1 MKRMSLDRFGR
12 IVAGVIDELPE
23 EVKQLLDNVAVDVEE
38 EPDDE
43 TLRDAGFTEEEIAAG
58 EAPYGLFESAPPEG
72 ATEEALH
79 VRNMPHRICVY
90 KRPLEEDFPDRR
102 ELMTQIRKTV
112 IHEVAHHFGYS
123 DRDLERWTSVY

>member
-12 IVAGVIDELPE
+12 VVARVMEGLPE
-23 EVKQLLDNVAVDVEE
+23 ELKEHLDNVVVDVEE
-38 EPDDE
+38 EPDAA
-43 TLRDAGFTEEEIAAG
+43 TLRRVGFTEEEIAEGETLYGVFEPLDLAAG
-58 EAPYGLFESAPPEG
+58 D
-72 ATEEALH
+72 ALAADL
-79 VRNMPHRICVY
+79 PHRICVY

-102 ELMTQIRKTV
+102 ELMAQIRKTV